1 MEANVWSQP
10 EVLKRLKDDFVVT
23 ALYVDD
29 KTELPQS
36 EWYVSPYDKKEKKT
50 IGKQNADLQVRDYQ
64 SNTQPLYVLLAPD
77 GSLLVPPRSYDLDVD
92 GFVKFLESGKEKLRS
107 KAK

>member
-1 MEANVWSQP
+1 MEANVWSSP
-10 EVLKRLKDDFVVT
+10 EVLKRLKNDFIVT

-50 IGKQNADLQVRDYQ
+50 IGKQNADLQVREYQ
-64 SNTQPLYVLLAPD
+64 SNSQPLYVLLGPD
-77 GSLLVPPRSYDLDVD
+77 GKLLQAPRSYDLDTEA
-92 GFVKFLESGKEKLRS
+92 FVKFLDSGKAAMAPKP
-107 KAK
+107 

>member
-1 MEANVWSQP
+1 
-10 EVLKRLKDDFVVT
+10 
-23 ALYVDD
+23 VDD

-64 SNTQPLYVLLAPD
+64 SNSQPMYVLLAPD
-77 GSLLVPPRSYDLDVD
+77 GSLLAPPRSYDLDVQE
-92 GFVKFLESGKEKLRS
+92 FVKFLDSGKAGMKKPGS
-107 KAK
+107 